1 MICGISAC
9 AASIADTFTMPEKI
23 GPRIT
28 YGSSSIAFCICERA
42 VPGLVCVSYCLSS
55 ILRPRMPPLALIS
68 SIAISAPSRKLVD
81 DTAPAPESSP
91 MKAKFIGPD
100 CANAPVANTV
110 ANAAARNSLFI
121 HSSLDWNSLAGL
133 VALGVDRIEG
143 CADALARWLEA
154 GEQPE
159 RVGSLMDAQLAAGHY
174 AAALRARRLQQRGP
188 ERRIDCIR
196 DP

>member
-9 AASIADTFTMPEKI
+9 CASIMLTLTMPEKI

-55 ILRPRMPPLALIS
+55 ILRPRMPPFALIS

-81 DTAPAPESSP
+81 DTAPAPDSSP
-91 MKAKFIGPD
+91 IKAKLTGPD
-100 CANAPVANTV
+100 CASAPVANAV

-133 VALGVDRIEG
+133 VALGDDRVEG
-143 CADALARWLEA
+143 CADALARRLEP

-159 RVGSLMDAQLAAGHY
+159 GIRRLMDAQLAAGHE
-174 AAALRARRLQQRGP
+174 AAA
-188 ERRIDCIR
+188 
-196 DP
+196 